1 MIYSALIGLGFDLCA
16 IVICIII
23 MCNYYSVK
31 RKHTRTEMLFQ
42 TFMWSSLFAAVMGV
56 LSLVFNQFYPEETPL
71 WLRYMA
77 RMLMVI
83 SVHGVGI
90 VFMIYAVAESYEN
103 RNLPKS
109 VFWLSVILI
118 VADAISIAIYGC
130 TYVMPVHMSA
140 ATYPAIINVMFV
152 CHYFALTATAVY
164 MLINRRFLR
173 VRKQVNILFFI
184 VFNLVATIVQFYTNI
199 QISDFAFAVSVML
212 IYATLRR
219 PEDEL
224 EPVTGAFNGKA
235 LKDFLAIQLH
245 SGRSVELFVCEIK
258 NMPVINSVLGHV
270 GGEAVLKELA
280 ERLSK
285 ITGKV
290 NYLYCIDG
298 SKFAVL
304 FNDADEYKHFKGGYI
319 KAIGKKFF
327 VSGTIVPVDMFACLI
342 RFPEVGGKI
351 SDVDS
356 IMKYYR
362 DNSAGGGIIE
372 ASKEAVMSIE
382 RSEKVGYAVQKA
394 LENNGFEVYY
404 QPIYEI
410 KTRKF
415 SGCEALVR
423 LNDPE
428 WGFISPNE
436 FIPLAEK
443 DGTIVDIGRQVVS
456 SVCRFIGEDKP
467 QRYGVRYIDINLS
480 IIQCLHPDIIE
491 ELRNILGEYGVPV
504 GMITFEI
511 TETAS
516 SKEYKRLHS
525 NLEALH
531 ASGYK
536 LSLDDFGTGF
546 SSMEF
551 LINFPFDVVKLD
563 KSLVTAYM
571 DEPKY
576 ETILQHY
583 MPMLHGL
590 GVKIVA
596 EGVETMEMVRTLD
609 KLGCDYLQGYYFSR
623 PVSRG
628 DYLEF
633 VRVKNA

>member
-1 MIYSALIGLGFDLCA
+1 MDASALVGLGFDLCA
-16 IVICIII
+16 IVICLII
-23 MCNYYSVK
+23 MGNYYSVK
-31 RKHTRTEMLFQ
+31 RKHTRTEVLFQ
-42 TFMWSSLFAAVMGV
+42 TFMASSLFAAVMNV
-56 LSLVFNQFYPEETPL
+56 LSLVFNKFYPQVSPL
-71 WLRYMA
+71 WLSYMT

-83 SVHGVGI
+83 SVHAVGI
-90 VFMIYAVAESYEN
+90 IFMIYAVAESYEN

-109 VFWLSVILI
+109 VFWLTIILI
-118 VADAISIAIYGC
+118 VADAVSIAIYGY
-130 TYVMPVHMSA
+130 TYIMPPDMSA
-140 ATYPAIINVMFV
+140 AVYPAIINVMFV

-184 VFNLVATIVQFYTNI
+184 VFNLAATIVQFYTNI
-199 QISDFAFAVSVML
+199 QLSDFAFAVSVML

-219 PEDEL
+219 PEDEI
-224 EPVTGAFNGKA
+224 EPVTGMFNGKA
-235 LKDFLAIQLH
+235 LKDFLDIQIH
-245 SGRSVELFVCEIK
+245 SGRNVSLFICEIK
-258 NMPVINSVLGHV
+258 NMPVINSVLGHS
-270 GGEAVLKELA
+270 GGDAVLKELS
-280 ERLSK
+280 ERLVK

-290 NYLYCIDG
+290 NYLYCMDG

-304 FNDADEYKHFKGGYI
+304 FNSYEQFKQFRQGYLS
-319 KAIGKKFF
+319 AIGKRFF
-327 VSGTIVPVDMFACLI
+327 VSGTVVPVDMFACLI
-342 RFPEVGGKI
+342 RFPEVGHKI

-362 DNSAGGGIIE
+362 DNSAGGGVIE
-372 ASKEAVMSIE
+372 AAKEAVMSIA

-394 LENNGFEVYY
+394 LNNNSFEVYY
-404 QPIYEI
+404 QPIYDL
-410 KTRKF
+410 KTHKF

-423 LNDPE
+423 LNDE
-428 WGFISPNE
+428 KLGFISPNE

-443 DGTIVDIGRQVVS
+443 EGTIIDIGRQVVTA
-456 SVCRFIGEDKP
+456 VCRFIGENKP
-467 QRYGVRYIDINLS
+467 QRYGLKYIDINLS
-480 IIQCLHPDIIE
+480 IIQCLYPDMIE
-491 ELRNILGEYGVPV
+491 ELEFILGEYGVPSN
-504 GMITFEI
+504 MITFEI

-516 SKEYKRLHS
+516 SKEYKRLKT
-525 NLEALH
+525 NLKALH
-531 ASGYK
+531 SSGYM

-571 DEPKY
+571 DKPKY

-583 MPMLHGL
+583 IPMLHGL
-590 GVKIVA
+590 GTKIVA

-623 PVSRG
+623 PVSQK
-628 DYLEF
+628 DFIEF
-633 VRVKNA
+633 IRVKNA